1 MVTDLTLPEIKSV
14 YSALVIEDNEEIS
27 YLIRHL
33 LEREGFAVHTVP
45 NGRDAAKFISESP
58 PTDII
63 VTDLMLPYVDGFEL
77 ISQVRESVR
86 WRCVPIIV
94 LSGKVTEQDIL
105 RAFDLG
111 ANDYLA
117 KPYKPMEFL
126 ARVRRLASAGRGDRI
141 LT

>member
-14 YSALVIEDNEEIS
+14 YSALVIEDSEDIS

-33 LEREGFAVHTVP
+33 LEREGFAVHTVA
-45 NGRDAAKFISESP
+45 NGRDAAKFISESS
-58 PTDII
+58 PTDVI

-77 ISQVRESVR
+77 ISQVRESVQ
-86 WRCVPIIV
+86 WRSVPVIV
-94 LSGKVTEQDIL
+94 LSGKVTERDIV

-126 ARVRRLASAGRGDRI
+126 ARVKRLASAGRSDRI
-141 LT
+141 LS